1 MRKHTYSISLPL
13 LLILLVVLLP
23 SGAFSQP
30 PNTREVP
37 PQATYRV
44 SVLEQQRRAME
55 ADLQQ
60 RLQSYQELPEPAK
73 PQARIDIEALL
84 FALFDL
90 NMSHLESQSKS
101 LRAQL
106 ARMESDPNFNSQTSE
121 IQRLQDSLRQVE
133 SNLDYR
139 RKYRLQI
146 VEQRLREL
154 AIE

>member
-1 MRKHTYSISLPL
+1 
-13 LLILLVVLLP
+13 
-23 SGAFSQP
+23 
-30 PNTREVP
+30 
-37 PQATYRV
+37 
-44 SVLEQQRRAME
+44 ME
-55 ADLQQ
+55 TELQE
-60 RLQSYQELPEPAK
+60 RLQTFHDLPEPAK

-133 SNLDYR
+133 NNLDYR

-146 VEQRLREL
+146 VEQRLQEL
-154 AIE
+154 VID

>member
-1 MRKHTYSISLPL
+1 
-13 LLILLVVLLP
+13 
-23 SGAFSQP
+23 
-30 PNTREVP
+30 
-37 PQATYRV
+37 
-44 SVLEQQRRAME
+44 ME

-60 RLQSYQELPEPAK
+60 RLQTFDELPEPAK

-106 ARMESDPNFNSQTSE
+106 ARMESDPNFDSQTSE

-133 SNLDYR
+133 NNLDYR
-139 RKYRLQI
+139 RKFRLQI
-146 VEQRLREL
+146 VEQRLLEL
-154 AIE
+154 VID

>member
-1 MRKHTYSISLPL
+1 MRKHTYSILLPFIL
-13 LLILLVVLLP
+13 LLMALWPIE
-23 SGAFSQP
+23 AFCQP

-44 SVLEQQRRAME
+44 SVLEQQRSAME

-60 RLQSYQELPEPAK
+60 RLQTFHELPEPAK

-133 SNLDYR
+133 NNLDYR
-139 RKYRLQI
+139 RKFRLQI
-146 VEQRLREL
+146 VEQRLQEL
-154 AIE
+154 VIN

>member
-1 MRKHTYSISLPL
+1 MA
-13 LLILLVVLLP
+13 LLP
-23 SGAFSQP
+23 IEAFCQP
-30 PNTREVP
+30 PNTREVS

-44 SVLEQQRRAME
+44 SVLEQQRSAME

-60 RLQSYQELPEPAK
+60 RLQTFHELPEPAK

-133 SNLDYR
+133 NNLDYR
-139 RKYRLQI
+139 RKFRLQI
-146 VEQRLREL
+146 VEQRLQEL
-154 AIE
+154 VIN

>member
-1 MRKHTYSISLPL
+1 
-13 LLILLVVLLP
+13 
-23 SGAFSQP
+23 
-30 PNTREVP
+30 
-37 PQATYRV
+37 
-44 SVLEQQRRAME
+44 ME

-154 AIE
+154 AVE

>member
-1 MRKHTYSISLPL
+1 MRKHTYSIPLPF
-13 LLILLVVLLP
+13 ILLFMVLLP
-23 SGAFSQP
+23 TEVFCQP

-44 SVLEQQRRAME
+44 SVLEQQRSAME
-55 ADLQQ
+55 TDLQQ
-60 RLQSYQELPEPAK
+60 RLQTFHELPEPAK

-106 ARMESDPNFNSQTSE
+106 ARMESDPDFNSQTSE

-133 SNLDYR
+133 NNLDYR
-139 RKYRLQI
+139 RKFRLQI
-146 VEQRLREL
+146 VEQRLQEL
-154 AIE
+154 VID